1 MVDWLLNSGI
11 HILIAVAI
19 CGVLIFLILRFEGK
33 ITDKLVPDA
42 FQDEI
47 KRSIK
52 ILANTI
58 SIIVILLLL
67 FSLGLY
73 IAYKSGVDVEPITG
87 TITGWLTEHGIIIL
101 IIIAVAFIINKL
113 AKLILPLFIHRFVK
127 VRGKGKSAREE
138 IEKRSSTLS
147 GFIINAITGVVVLL
161 AIFMILSEI
170 GVDIGPLLAGAG
182 VVGIALGFGA
192 QKLIAD
198 IINGMFIVLEDYFSK
213 GDVVKIANITG
224 LVEDVN
230 IRRTVLRDL
239 DGIVHI
245 VPNGEINV
253 SSNYT
258 KHWARINLDIP
269 VAYGEDLDR
278 VIAVINRVGME
289 LAEDPKYKT
298 MFITPPQVL
307 RVDNFGD
314 SSIDIKVLGDVKAMK
329 QWDLTGE
336 LRKRIKKVF
345 DEEGI
350 EIPWPHTK
358 IYFGNKPGDKS

>member
-1 MVDWLLNSGI
+1 MDWLLDSGI
-11 HILIAVAI
+11 PILIAVVV
-19 CGVLIFLILRFEGK
+19 CGVLIFLIIRYEGR
-33 ITDKLVPDA
+33 ITDRLVPEV

-52 ILANTI
+52 ILAHTI
-58 SIIVILLLL
+58 SIVIILLLL
-67 FSLGLY
+67 FALGMY
-73 IAYKSGVDVEPITG
+73 IAYESGVDIQPITSA
-87 TITGWLTEHGIIIL
+87 ITGWLTDHGIIIA
-101 IIIAVAFIINKL
+101 IIIAAAFILNKL

-127 VRGKGKSAREE
+127 VRGKGKRAKED

-147 GFIINAITGVVVLL
+147 GFLTNAITVILVIL
-161 AIFMILSEI
+161 AVFMILSEI

-182 VVGIALGFGA
+182 VAGIAIGFGA

-198 IINGMFIVLEDYFSK
+198 ILNGMFIVLEDYYGK
-213 GDVVKIANITG
+213 GDVVKVAGIIGT
-224 LVEDVN
+224 VEEVN

-258 KHWARINLDIP
+258 KHWARIHIDIP

-278 VIAVINRVGME
+278 VIAVINKVGMD
-289 LAEDPKYKT
+289 LAEDPQYKT
-298 MFITPPQVL
+298 MFIKPPQVL

-329 QWDLTGE
+329 QWELTGE
-336 LRKRIKKVF
+336 FRKRIKKVF

-358 IYFGNKPGDKS
+358 IYFGNKPGDES

>member
-1 MVDWLLNSGI
+1 MVDWLLDSGI
-11 HILIAVAI
+11 HILIAVVI
-19 CGVLIFLILRFEGK
+19 SGVLIFLIIRFEGK
-33 ITDKLVPDA
+33 ITDKLVPEIL
-42 FQDEI
+42 QDEI

-52 ILANTI
+52 ILANVI
-58 SIIVILLLL
+58 SIVVILLLL
-67 FSLGLY
+67 FALGLY
-73 IAYKSGVDVEPITG
+73 IAYKSGVDIKPVTG
-87 TITGWLTEHGIIIL
+87 AIIGWLTEHGIIIAV
-101 IIIAVAFIINKL
+101 IIAIAFIINKL

-127 VRGKGKSAREE
+127 VRGKGKRAKEE
-138 IEKRSSTLS
+138 IENRASTLS
-147 GFIINAITGVVVLL
+147 GFLLNAITVIIVIL
-161 AIFMILSEI
+161 AVFMILSEI

-182 VVGIALGFGA
+182 VAGIALGFGA

-198 IINGMFIVLEDYFSK
+198 IINGMFIVLEDYYSK
-213 GDVVKIANITG
+213 GDIVRVANIVG

-258 KHWARINLDIP
+258 KHWARININIP

-278 VIAVINRVGME
+278 VIAIINKVGME
-289 LAEDPKYKT
+289 LAQDPNFKN
-298 MFITPPQVL
+298 MFISAPQVQ
-307 RVDNFGD
+307 RVENFGD
-314 SSIDIKVLGDVKAMK
+314 SAIDIKVLGDVKPMK

-336 LRKRIKKVF
+336 FRKRIKKVF

-358 IYFGNKPGDKS
+358 VYFGNKPGDKS

>member
-1 MVDWLLNSGI
+1 MLDWFLNSGI
-11 HILIAVAI
+11 HILIALVI
-19 CGVLIFLILRFEGK
+19 SGVLVFLIVRYEGK
-33 ITDKLVPDA
+33 ITDKLVPEIW
-42 FQDEI
+42 QDEI
-47 KRSIK
+47 KRSVK
-52 ILANTI
+52 ILANVT
-58 SIIVILLLL
+58 SIVVILLIL
-67 FSLGLY
+67 FGLGLF
-73 IAYKSGVDVEPITG
+73 IAAKSGVDIKPITG
-87 TITGWLTEHGIIIL
+87 AITGWLTEHGIV
-101 IIIAVAFIINKL
+101 IAVIIVVAIIINKL
-113 AKLILPLFIHRFVK
+113 TKLILPLFIHRFVK
-127 VRGKGKSAREE
+127 VRGKGKRARDE
-138 IEKRSSTLS
+138 IEKRSATLS
-147 GFIINAITGVVVLL
+147 GFLTSAITVVVVIL

-182 VVGIALGFGA
+182 VAGIALGFGA

-198 IINGMFIVLEDYFSK
+198 IINGMFIVLEDYYSK
-213 GDVVKIANITG
+213 GDVVKIADVIG

-245 VPNGEINV
+245 VPNGEIKV
-253 SSNYT
+253 SSNYARN
-258 KHWARINLDIP
+258 WARINLNIP

-278 VIAVINRVGME
+278 VIAVLNKVGME
-289 LAEDPKYKT
+289 LAEDPAFKN
-298 MFITPPQVL
+298 MIISPPQVL

-314 SSIDIKVLGDVKAMK
+314 SSIDIKILGDVKPMM